1 MQVFKNISQILTL
14 EGVHKK
20 DGRRVKDDDLGIIDS
35 GAIVFNET
43 EIIWVGSQVD
53 LPEEYKNLPAKDL
66 NGHTLTPEIVDPHTH
81 TIFGGNRAFE
91 YSLRL
96 GGADYEEIAKA
107 GGGILN
113 TMEATND
120 SSIEQLYQATKER
133 ILRINSYGIGT
144 IEIKTGYAL
153 NITRELECLKIL
165 NELKKE
171 LAPKVQ
177 IKTTLMPAHA
187 IPKTFKSGREY
198 IDQVVFPCLELAKKE
213 SDFDATDIFHEQG
226 YFGNED
232 TEYFLQWC
240 NQNDIPVKTHAD
252 EFHDNGGA
260 RLACQY
266 NALSCDHLLQVSD
279 DGIEVLSNS
288 QTVATLLPGT
298 GFFLGKSQAPA
309 RKLLDHG
316 AKVAFA
322 SDYNPGSCHCDNLLL
337 IASLAAPNMKFS
349 LSELWTGITHN
360 SAHALGL
367 KDQGA
372 VLPGLKPRF
381 SLFKVPQVDEI
392 TYNWGQNLSVTA

>member
-14 EGVHKK
+14 EGAHNK
-20 DGRRVKDDDLGIIDS
+20 DGRKVKSDDLGIIED
-35 GAIVFNET
+35 GAIVFNDR
-43 EIIWVGSQVD
+43 EIIWVGPQTE
-53 LPEEYKNLPAKDL
+53 LPEDYKSLPSRDL
-66 NGHTLTPEIVDPHTH
+66 SGHTLTPEIVDPHTH

-113 TMEATND
+113 TMKATNE
-120 SSIEQLYQATKER
+120 SSIEQLYHNTRER
-133 ILRINSYGIGT
+133 ISRIHSYGIGT

-153 NITRELECLKIL
+153 NITRELECLKVL
-165 NELKKE
+165 NDLKKE
-171 LAPKVQ
+171 FAPKVQ

-187 IPKTFKSGREY
+187 IPKTFSSGKEY
-198 IDQVVFPCLELAKKE
+198 IDQVVFPCLEKAKTD

-232 TEYFLQWC
+232 TKYFLNWC
-240 NQNDIPVKTHAD
+240 NKNGIPVKTHAD

-260 RLACQY
+260 QLACEH

-279 DGIEVLSNS
+279 KGIECLSKA

-309 RKLLDHG
+309 RKLLDGG

-337 IASLAAPNMKFS
+337 ITSLAAPNMKFS
-349 LSELWTGITHN
+349 LAELWTGITHN

-367 KDQGA
+367 NDQGA
-372 VLPGLKPRF
+372 IVKGMKPRF
-381 SLFKVPQVDEI
+381 SLFNVPQVDEI
-392 TYNWGQNLSVTA
+392 TYNWGQNLSVTV